1 MWTPVRVGMTR
12 VEVYERNDRA
22 RGFYEHMDF
31 VPDGQRLEAETGLTL
46 LRLRRAG
53 PPGTGH

>member
-1 MWTPVRVGMTR
+1 MTR